1 MRVISG
7 SARGTKL
14 SSIESDNTRPTLDRV
29 KESLFNILQ
38 IKIYGSVVFDLF
50 AGRGAIGI
58 EFISRGAKKTYFCEH
73 SHDVAMFLRRNLEK
87 TKFINKSEIFE
98 CDYNVALKNLS
109 GQGVKFD
116 YIYIDEPYKDDI
128 AVKAVKK
135 VIDLDLLNKDGTI
148 IIETD
153 EKDRD
158 IEELEKIQVTV
169 GDLRKYGRAWLIFLN
184 RKE

>member
-1 MRVISG
+1 MKI
-7 SARGTKL
+7 ARNDAIIARNNAIIAKL
-14 SSIESDNTRPTLDRV
+14 MTE
-29 KESLFNILQ
+29 
-38 IKIYGSVVFDLF
+38 
-50 AGRGAIGI
+50 
-58 EFISRGAKKTYFCEH
+58 
-73 SHDVAMFLRRNLEK
+73 
-87 TKFINKSEIFE
+87 
-98 CDYNVALKNLS
+98 
-109 GQGVKFD
+109 
-116 YIYIDEPYKDDI
+116 
-128 AVKAVKK
+128 VKAVKK

>member
-1 MRVISG
+1 M
-7 SARGTKL
+7 
-14 SSIESDNTRPTLDRV
+14 
-29 KESLFNILQ
+29 
-38 IKIYGSVVFDLF
+38 
-50 AGRGAIGI
+50 
-58 EFISRGAKKTYFCEH
+58 
-73 SHDVAMFLRRNLEK
+73 
-87 TKFINKSEIFE
+87 
-98 CDYNVALKNLS
+98 ALKNLS

-116 YIYIDEPYKDDI
+116 YIYIDAPYKDDI